1 MGSGQ
6 YIHTYIHTYMLIRVP
21 SHGLRGD
28 VLGGQRGTGKDD
40 VIGEL
45 GNRGLELED
54 DVIGGHMRTGKDDVI
69 GGQRE
74 TRVLGTRGRRHR
86 VGAAVLVSGLGFIG
100 SVILD
105 MVEYTGHHLEYAN
118 LPNSNSQSERELF
131 PNLRHTTTYH
141 FKHWTFNSI

>member
-6 YIHTYIHTYMLIRVP
+6 YIHTYMLIRVP

-54 DVIGGHMRTGKDDVI
+54 DVIGVI
-69 GGQRE
+69 GG
-74 TRVLGTRGRRHR
+74 LGRMT
-86 VGAAVLVSGLGFIG
+86 L
-100 SVILD
+100 
-105 MVEYTGHHLEYAN
+105 
-118 LPNSNSQSERELF
+118 
-131 PNLRHTTTYH
+131 
-141 FKHWTFNSI
+141 

>member
-1 MGSGQ
+1 
-6 YIHTYIHTYMLIRVP
+6 MLIRVT

-45 GNRGLELED
+45 WDRGLELE
-54 DVIGGHMRTGKDDVI
+54 DDVI

-86 VGAAVLVSGLGFIG
+86 VGAAILVSWLGFIG
-100 SVILD
+100 SVISD

-118 LPNSNSQSERELF
+118 SPDSNSQSERELF